1 MKVVCLF
8 LHLHRTSFSNWKEK
22 KFLYLVCVTRT
33 IKYTKAEQEF
43 ASRKATHRNFYLM
56 SAVSFFTRALMEIL
70 YSKHVFL
77 FTSFSR
83 CVTVMCS
90 LLSRDL
96 SLVLLTLLTQNGFVT
111 KLLLTGNYSIG
122 GHFVS
127 RQVFWHSSRVLK
139 LFPLFMHP
147 PKVNI
152 LHFLVT
158 LS

>member
-70 YSKHVFL
+70 YSKRVFL

-90 LLSRDL
+90 L
-96 SLVLLTLLTQNGFVT
+96 
-111 KLLLTGNYSIG
+111 LLLTGNYSIG

>member
-1 MKVVCLF
+1 
-8 LHLHRTSFSNWKEK
+8 
-22 KFLYLVCVTRT
+22 
-33 IKYTKAEQEF
+33 
-43 ASRKATHRNFYLM
+43 
-56 SAVSFFTRALMEIL
+56 MEIL

-127 RQVFWHSSRVLK
+127 RQVF
-139 LFPLFMHP
+139 
-147 PKVNI
+147 
-152 LHFLVT
+152 
-158 LS
+158 